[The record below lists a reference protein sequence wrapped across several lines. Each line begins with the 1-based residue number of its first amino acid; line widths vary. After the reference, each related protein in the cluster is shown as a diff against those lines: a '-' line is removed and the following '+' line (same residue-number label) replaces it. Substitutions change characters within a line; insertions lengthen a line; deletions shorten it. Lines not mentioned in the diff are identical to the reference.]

1 MAGGADVV
9 GQLGPLPIYVFGLTT
24 AVGFAVGTAV
34 TLLQAERFGLAP
46 ARLFQAAPLVM
57 VAGVLGGR
65 VLYVLLHWPQYAR
78 HPLAVFRLPE
88 GGFTFYGALLAGA
101 GVLALVARR
110 DGFDVWRALDAAA
123 PGLALGQAIGLVGAQ
138 LPGRPTGVPWAV
150 WLGRDL
156 VHPIPAY
163 GIILCY
169 WLFFAVSRLARC
181 GPARGRVFLVYLF
194 LHGLGWTLIHFWSA
208 GPRFLGLSSGQWAGM
223 AAACAAASGFWLI
236 PRRGPLDTVPAGR
249 PAPPGGRASPPGWRA
264 AKPFPLTAET
274 ALPGRPPGGAQRPYV
289 QPAPRGGSRASRWRR
304 AGVWLGGLAVL
315 LGLYWMRW
323 AS

>member
-65 VLYVLLHWPQYAR
+65 VLYVLLHLPDYLQD
-78 HPLAVFRLPE
+78 PLAVLRLPE
-88 GGFTFYGALLAGA
+88 GGLTFYGALLAGA
-101 GVLALVARR
+101 GVLALLARR
-110 DGFDVWRALDAAA
+110 DGFDFWRALDAAA

-150 WLGRDL
+150 WLGEDL

-169 WLFFAVSRLARC
+169 WLFFAVSRLARYA
-181 GPARGRVFLVYLF
+181 PARGRLFLVYLF
-194 LHGLGWTLIHFWSA
+194 LHGLGWTLIDFWSA
-208 GPRFLGLSSGQWAGM
+208 GPRFLGLSAGQWGGM
-223 AAACAAASGFWLI
+223 AAALVAVSAFWLI
-236 PRRGPLDTVPAGR
+236 PRRDPQDAVAAGQPAHRAGR
-249 PAPPGGRASPPGWRA
+249 P
-264 AKPFPLTAET
+264 
-274 ALPGRPPGGAQRPYV
+274 
-289 QPAPRGGSRASRWRR
+289 ASRWRR
-304 AGVWLGGLAVL
+304 AGVWLGGLVVL
-315 LGLYWMRW
+315 LSLYWMRW
-323 AS
+323 GS